1 MFWGVVGLST
11 AASIALF
18 AVIYSYWRYFP
29 HTKHQRRV
37 ADLKALRDLLLYHVD
52 DLEDILEAL
61 QKNTELGPGSLRF
74 LSLSRK
80 ISSSLD
86 SLAEVQSACCCRMSC
101 SRGPESDADWCSNHW
116 TGTYSHTMRLD
127 AERVGLAIGMLGTST
142 KMGREE
148 FAALV
153 QSSIQDCQVHTVFQL
168 VPFNS
173 ICAASF
179 TQC

>member
-1 MFWGVVGLST
+1 MFWGVVGVST
-11 AASIALF
+11 AASIVLF

-61 QKNTELGPGSLRF
+61 QKSTELGPGSLRL

-80 ISSSLD
+80 DPSSLN
-86 SLAEVQSACCCRMSC
+86 SLAEVQSAYCCRMTT
-101 SRGPESDADWCSNHW
+101 SRGQGPHAAWCSNHW
-116 TGTYSHTMRLD
+116 TGTYSYTIRLD

-153 QSSIQDCQVHTVFQL
+153 QSSIQDCQVHTISQVAQ
-168 VPFNS
+168 FNS

>member
-1 MFWGVVGLST
+1 MFWGVVGVST
-11 AASIALF
+11 AASIGLF

-37 ADLKALRDLLLYHVD
+37 TDLKALRDLLLYHVD

-61 QKNTELGPGSLRF
+61 QKSTELGPGSLSLPSLFRKDPS
-74 LSLSRK
+74 SLS
-80 ISSSLD
+80 
-86 SLAEVQSACCCRMSC
+86 SLAEVRSACCCRMTS
-101 SRGPESDADWCSNHW
+101 SRGPESDAAWCSNHR
-116 TGTYSHTMRLD
+116 TGPYSYTIRLD
-127 AERVGLAIGMLGTST
+127 AERVGFAIGMLGTST

-153 QSSIQDCQVHTVFQL
+153 QSSIQDCQVHTVSQSA
-168 VPFNS
+168 PFIS